1 MNCKP
6 FLIMLLFTLMISS
19 VFAEGFVVNTI
30 DSIGV
35 TQDLNVEFVIDNSMN
50 SKNESKT
57 KVNYLADSKK
67 GVSIGLGIN
76 FELEECTQNRLMQRK
91 FNDESNYDNI
101 VKATNNIV
109 GSKQDLFVNE
119 ALSMDKDFINE
130 FANQNYPMSI
140 QIYPYLESVN
150 KPVNVDY
157 GEDQLSDLFSK
168 KVSIKKFIDN
178 LWN

>member
-1 MNCKP
+1 
-6 FLIMLLFTLMISS
+6 MLLFTVLIST

-50 SKNESKT
+50 SNNQSKT
-57 KVNYLADSKK
+57 KVNYIAESKK
-67 GVSIGLGIN
+67 GVSIGLGIS

-101 VKATNNIV
+101 VKATNNIE
-109 GSKQDLFVNE
+109 GSKQNLFVNE
-119 ALSMDKDFINE
+119 VLSMDKDFINE
-130 FANQNYPMSI
+130 FTNQNYPMSI
-140 QIYPYLESVN
+140 QVYPYLDSINEPVKVN
-150 KPVNVDY
+150 Y

-178 LWN
+178 IWN